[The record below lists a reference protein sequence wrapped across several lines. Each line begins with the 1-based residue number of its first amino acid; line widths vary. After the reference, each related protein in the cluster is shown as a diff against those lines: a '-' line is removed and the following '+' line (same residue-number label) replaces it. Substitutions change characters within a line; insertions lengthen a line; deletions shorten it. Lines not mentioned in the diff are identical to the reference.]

1 MIIGKNIRGFLIW
14 KSLEVMRIL
23 VRGTCDLINVV
34 PRGLCLTLFEAL
46 KNKDIFMMLFSDYFG
61 IDRIRNIII

>member
-1 MIIGKNIRGFLIW
+1 
-14 KSLEVMRIL
+14 MRIL